1 MNNNFALIGA
11 SGYIAPRHAEAIK
24 KCNGNL
30 MLYMDPHDNVGY
42 IDRYFPSAKYFK
54 EIERFDRELTRISF
68 SGNKIDYVSVCSP
81 NYLHDSHMRLG
92 LRNGANVICEKPL
105 VIKYDHLEMLEELEN
120 IYNKKIFTILQLRL
134 HPSIINLKEKISKS
148 KSYHKVNLDY
158 ITPRGKWYDYSW
170 KGNFD
175 KSGGVLFNIGVHFFD
190 MLIWIFGDPI
200 DFEINKTPNSSKGK
214 LFLEHAEVDF
224 FLSVDKNDLPH
235 NEWKPHRLI
244 SVDSEELEF
253 SEGFTELHNISYKNI
268 LNGDGFRISDVRKTI
283 RLIEKMNKSE
293 R

>member
-1 MNNNFALIGA
+1 MKKNFALIGA
-11 SGYIAPRHAEAIK
+11 SGYIAPRHLQAIK
-24 KCNGNL
+24 DTNNTLIAALDRFDSVGV
-30 MLYMDPHDNVGY
+30 MDS
-42 IDRYFPSAKYFK
+42 YFPETAFFIEP
-54 EIERFDRELTRISF
+54 EIFDRHIEKLKVDKGIDL
-68 SGNKIDYVSVCSP
+68 DYVSICTP

-148 KSYHKVNLDY
+148 KSYHKVKLDY

-200 DFEINKTPNSSKGK
+200 DFEINITPNSSKGK
-214 LFLEHAEVDF
+214 LFLENAEVDF

-235 NEWKPHRLI
+235 KDWKPHRLI

-268 LNGDGFRISDVRKTI
+268 INGDGFRINDIRKTI
-283 RLIEKMNKSE
+283 QLIEKMNKK
-293 R
+293 

>member
-30 MLYMDPHDNVGY
+30 MLYTDPHDNVGY

-68 SGNKIDYVSVCSP
+68 SGNKIDYVSICSP

-120 IYNKKIFTILQLRL
+120 IHNKKIFTILQLRL

-148 KSYHKVNLDY
+148 KSNHKVKLDY

-214 LFLEHAEVDF
+214 LFLENAEVDF

-235 NEWKPHRLI
+235 KEWKPHRLI
-244 SVDSEELEF
+244 SVDGEELEF

-268 LNGDGFRISDVRKTI
+268 LNGDGFRIKDVRKTI
-283 RLIEKMNKSE
+283 HLIEKMNKNE